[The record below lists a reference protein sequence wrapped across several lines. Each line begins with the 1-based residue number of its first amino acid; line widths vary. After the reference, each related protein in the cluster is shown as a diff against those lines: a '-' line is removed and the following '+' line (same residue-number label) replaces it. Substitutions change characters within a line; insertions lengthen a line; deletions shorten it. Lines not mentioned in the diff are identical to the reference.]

1 MSGATLRLTRDQDE
15 RDTLPFERRRAKRHV
30 VGGNVTAIRTD
41 FAEEAHQH
49 RITALQMINMSDTGL
64 GAMCQDEVDLNTPI
78 VVFFP
83 PHGAER
89 GFDAYGHVVRCEPRE
104 HGHELGIQ
112 FDVRPAA

>member
-1 MSGATLRLTRDQDE
+1 MSSATLKLTREDE
-15 RDTLPFERRRAKRHV
+15 PCEPLPFERRAAKRHI

-41 FAEEAHQH
+41 FAHQAHQH
-49 RITALQMINMSDTGL
+49 RITALQMINMSDTGI
-64 GAMCQDEVDLNTPI
+64 GALCQEQIDLNTPI

-83 PHGAER
+83 PHGAEG
-89 GFDAYGHVVRCEPRE
+89 GFDAYGHVVRCESRD